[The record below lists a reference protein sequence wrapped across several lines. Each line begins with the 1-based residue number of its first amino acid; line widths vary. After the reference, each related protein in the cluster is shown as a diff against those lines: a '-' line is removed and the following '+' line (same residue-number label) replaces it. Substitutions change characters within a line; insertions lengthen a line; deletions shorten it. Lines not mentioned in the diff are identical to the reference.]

1 MKFELIAFD
10 ADDTLWENE
19 SLYAR
24 AQARFRELLA
34 RYHPPEWIDARLY
47 QTEMRNLA
55 HFGYGVKAFTLS
67 MIETAIELTE
77 GQICGEDIKFLI
89 DQGKQ
94 MLTAEIV
101 LLEHAAE
108 TVARLSQAYSLMLV
122 TKGDLLDQESKV
134 KRSGIQPYF
143 EHIEIVS
150 DKTPQ
155 SYAHVLQ
162 EHGVQPKNF
171 LMIGNSLRSDVLPIL
186 ELGGNAVYVPY
197 VMTWMHE
204 AAETPPQGTPGF
216 YQIENLGQLPDLIAT
231 LNKPS

>member
-47 QTEMRNLA
+47 ETEMRNLA

-122 TKGDLLDQESKV
+122 TKGDLLDQESKI
-134 KRSGIQPYF
+134 KRSGIQTYF

-197 VMTWMHE
+197 EMTWMHE
-204 AAETPPQGTPGF
+204 AAEAPPTGTPGF
-216 YQIENLGQLPDLIAT
+216 YQIENLGQLPELIRN
-231 LNKPS
+231 LNQSS

>member
-34 RYHPPEWIDARLY
+34 HYHPPEWIDARLY
-47 QTEMRNLA
+47 ETEMRNLA

-101 LLEHAAE
+101 LLEHTAE
-108 TVARLSQAYSLMLV
+108 TIAQLSQAYSLMLV
-122 TKGDLLDQESKV
+122 TKGDLLDQESKI
-134 KRSGIQPYF
+134 KRSGIQTYF

-162 EHGVQPKNF
+162 EHGVHPKNF

-186 ELGGNAVYVPY
+186 ELGGNAVYIPY

-204 AAETPPQGTPGF
+204 AAEAPPTGTPGF
-216 YQIENLGQLPDLIAT
+216 FQIENLGQLPELIRN
-231 LNKPS
+231 LDQSS

>member
-231 LNKPS
+231 LDKPS

>member
-34 RYHPPEWIDARLY
+34 RYHPPEWINARLY
-47 QTEMRNLA
+47 ETEMRNLA

-108 TVARLSQAYSLMLV
+108 TIAQLSQAYSLMLV
-122 TKGDLLDQESKV
+122 TKGDLLDQESKI
-134 KRSGIQPYF
+134 KRSGIQTYF

-197 VMTWMHE
+197 EMTWMHE
-204 AAETPPQGTPGF
+204 AAEVPPTGTPGF
-216 YQIENLGQLPDLIAT
+216 YQIENLGQLPELIRN
-231 LNKPS
+231 LDQSS